1 MVKRIIVAGIGGEF
15 GSESQKA
22 RAGEISEADSR
33 DSITDPMPIHRQ
45 IDGESGARI
54 PIPMGMRRKTAF
66 GSSPTSKKLDQ
77 KTAEFWDFLTMAK
90 QNCKKP
96 LTESRVPPRWTSPTR
111 RWRLPPPT
119 ATVANIER
127 QPVPPVKTGGT
138 KAVPHYIVERL
149 FDIVGF

>member
-1 MVKRIIVAGIGGEF
+1 MRIRKKDVRDRFSGVIPVIGAKIRTRFTRESGGESQVRIAILP
-15 GSESQKA
+15 GS
-22 RAGEISEADSR
+22 G
-33 DSITDPMPIHRQ
+33 
-45 IDGESGARI
+45 
-54 PIPMGMRRKTAF
+54 RKTGF
-66 GSSPTSKKLDQ
+66 RSLSETKKLPA
-77 KTAEFWDFLTMAK
+77 KTAEFRDFLTIAK

>member
-1 MVKRIIVAGIGGEF
+1 MSGD
-15 GSESQKA
+15 SQESI
-22 RAGEISEADSR
+22 EDSK
-33 DSITDPMPIHRQ
+33 PIHRQ
-45 IDGESGARI
+45 IIGESGVRI
-54 PIPMGMRRKTAF
+54 PILTGSGQKT
-66 GSSPTSKKLDQ
+66 GSGSLSKRKKLAR
-77 KTAEFWDFLTMAK
+77 KTAEFRAFSNFAK

-127 QPVPPVKTGGT
+127 QPFPPVKTEGT